1 MTLDQLETAVSAAG
15 ADARAAEAW
24 AGPTTGTTTSD
35 VAGAGRSARARD
47 SRRRP
52 NPDGATARTATGVN
66 LPLPDA
72 LRMAAQAHPVLAVFD
87 RGGQPLFVGRGSRM
101 ATPAQRLALVAR
113 DRGCTRP
120 GCPAPPTWCEVHHL
134 TEWQHGGGTDITN
147 LALVCPYDHHLITD
161 TGYTVRLG
169 DPVRPGE
176 TARVEWTA
184 PAHLD
189 PTRTPRTNPL
199 HHPPDL
205 TDTSPPDTAHRRVA

>member
-1 MTLDQLETAVSAAG
+1 MWPGRVGQPVHGTPVAGRTLTGPPPAPPPASTSPCPTPSAWPLRRTPSSLCSTTADNRCSSAAAPG
-15 ADARAAEAW
+15 W
-24 AGPTTGTTTSD
+24 
-35 VAGAGRSARARD
+35 
-47 SRRRP
+47 RP
-52 NPDGATARTATGVN
+52 
-66 LPLPDA
+66 
-72 LRMAAQAHPVLAVFD
+72 
-87 RGGQPLFVGRGSRM
+87 
-101 ATPAQRLALVAR
+101 PAQRLALTAR

-120 GCPAPPTWCEVHHL
+120 GCPAPPAWCEVHHL

-189 PTRTPRTNPL
+189 PTRQPRTNPL

-205 TDTSPPDTAHRRVA
+205 TDTRPPHTAHRRVA